1 MVTAKAGA
9 LAMWLDAPEERR
21 TMADFQ
27 VGDTVRVAM
36 PRGRNSRGVMGV
48 HVMFA
53 TSPEAK
59 FDGATGTIVDIDP
72 DGTHNIPLY
81 LVDFR
86 GHENRVP
93 IPWTAQWFRENWI
106 QLVEERP
113 KAGVTSAKPT
123 SAGVAGQGEEV
134 YSQPDKVQPIDRRDE
149 YPPKE

>member
-1 MVTAKAGA
+1 MVTAMAGA
-9 LAMWLDAPEERR
+9 LATWPDAPEERR

-48 HVMFA
+48 HVMFT

-86 GHENRVP
+86 GHENRVA

-106 QLVEERP
+106 QYVDRP
-113 KAGVTSAKPT
+113 AKAGEPTAKPT
-123 SAGVAGQGEEV
+123 SAGIAERSEEV
-134 YSQPDKVQPIDRRDE
+134 YSQPDKVQPERPRDE

>member
-1 MVTAKAGA
+1 MVTA
-9 LAMWLDAPEERR
+9 LATWPDLPEERR

-48 HVMFA
+48 HVMFT

-59 FDGATGTIVDIDP
+59 FDGATGTIVDINP

-81 LVDFR
+81 LVDFK
-86 GHENRVP
+86 GHENRVA

-106 QLVEERP
+106 QLAGERP
-113 KAGVTSAKPT
+113 KAGVATAQPT
-123 SAGVAGQGEEV
+123 SAGVAEQGEEV

-149 YPPKE
+149 QPPKE